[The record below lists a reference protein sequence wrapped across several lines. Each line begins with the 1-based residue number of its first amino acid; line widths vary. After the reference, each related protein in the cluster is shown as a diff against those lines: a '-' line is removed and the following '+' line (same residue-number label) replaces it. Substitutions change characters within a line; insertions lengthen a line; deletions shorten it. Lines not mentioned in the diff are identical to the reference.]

1 MKKIKFKEKKK
12 GAGGGKSGRKPE
24 VYEYGEGEA
33 MVIMTSG
40 TELGQELVERL
51 MSPGSSVLGMGVAV
65 YGLAMATQMY
75 GSLLKAKGYDFEGM
89 MDTVKA
95 RVGEVFNEAYC
106 KELMKELES

>member
-12 GAGGGKSGRKPE
+12 KEAGSKPR

-51 MSPGSSVLGMGVAV
+51 MSPGPSVLGMGVAV

>member
-12 GAGGGKSGRKPE
+12 GAGGGRSGGKPR

-51 MSPGSSVLGMGVAV
+51 MSPGPSVLGMGVAV

>member
-1 MKKIKFKEKKK
+1 MKKIKFKEKEKK
-12 GAGGGKSGRKPE
+12 KEAGSKPR

-33 MVIMTSG
+33 MVILTSG

-51 MSPGSSVLGMGVAV
+51 MSPGPSVLGMGVAV

-106 KELMKELES
+106 KELMEELES